1 MFFRLEENRLN
12 PQVEELALDKNMG
25 YDSAE

>member
-12 PQVEELALDKNMG
+12 PQVGGLALDKNMR